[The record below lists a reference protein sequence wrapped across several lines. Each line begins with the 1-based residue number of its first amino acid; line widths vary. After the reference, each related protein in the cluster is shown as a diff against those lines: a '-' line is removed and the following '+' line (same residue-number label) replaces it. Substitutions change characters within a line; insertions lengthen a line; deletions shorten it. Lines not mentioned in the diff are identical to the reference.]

1 MIATNTGLRKGFLT
15 RAKPF
20 ELTIMKRRLCFTSA
34 MLVPSDGNRRSASLS
49 PIPVG
54 RLDFARE
61 TLSSPDPFCCVP
73 SVGQRTKSVADK
85 TKGTNMK
92 TPHILSRWA
101 RSLGTAA
108 LAFTLAALGV
118 TDVLAQAKKPNIL
131 VIFGDDIG
139 YWNVSA
145 YNRGMMGYRTPN
157 IDRIAR
163 EGAIFTDHYAQQS
176 CTAGRAAFI
185 TGQSCFRTGL
195 LKVGLPGAKEGLS
208 EKDPTL
214 ADLLKPQGY
223 APGQFGKN
231 PLGDRNEFLPT
242 VHGFDEFFGNL
253 YHLNAE
259 DEPEHPDYPKN
270 PEFKATFGPRGVL
283 KCKASERG
291 DPTEDL
297 RFGRVGKQTIEDT
310 GPLTKKR
317 METVDE
323 EFLNASLDFIERQH
337 KAGKPF
343 FCWFNSTRMHIYT
356 FLKPESKGK
365 TGLGLAADGMTEFDG
380 MVGQLLKKLDDL
392 GIADNTIVI
401 WTTDNGAEVFS
412 WPDGG
417 TTPFKGEKNTNWEGG
432 YRVPFVMRW
441 PGVIKP
447 GTEINHITSHED
459 LVPTLVAAA
468 GEPNVKEKLLT
479 GYQAAGKTFKVHLDG
494 YDQRELLA
502 GTGPSKREEYFYWT
516 DEGNLAGLRYNR
528 WKLAFL
534 EQRAE
539 GLDVWQ
545 DPLIVL
551 RFPKLFD
558 VKADPFER
566 AQTDA
571 GDYKR
576 WRVEHAFALVPAQ
589 AYVAKHLATYR
600 EYPPR
605 QKPGSFSLEHV
616 LEKLHQHAGGAK

>member
-1 MIATNTGLRKGFLT
+1 VHYKEEDPVMSNDKIAENPETSKAPTGL
-15 RAKPF
+15 
-20 ELTIMKRRLCFTSA
+20 KRRDLLLSGSS
-34 MLVPSDGNRRSASLS
+34 LVA
-49 PIPVG
+49 
-54 RLDFARE
+54 A
-61 TLSSPDPFCCVP
+61 
-73 SVGQRTKSVADK
+73 
-85 TKGTNMK
+85 
-92 TPHILSRWA
+92 
-101 RSLGTAA
+101 AA
-108 LAFTLAALGV
+108 LSAVGLASP
-118 TDVLAQAKKPNIL
+118 AQAQQPTPVTPGTQRPNIL

-139 YWNVSA
+139 LWNVSA

-157 IDRIAR
+157 IDRIAK

-185 TGQSCFRTGL
+185 TGQSGFRTGL

-214 ADLLKPQGY
+214 AELLKPQGY
-223 APGQFGKN
+223 ATGQFGKN
-231 PLGDRNEFLPT
+231 HLGDRNEHLPT

-259 DEPEHPDYPKN
+259 EEPENPDYPKN
-270 PEFKATFGPRGVL
+270 PEFRAKFGPRGVL
-283 KCKASERG
+283 KCKATDRD
-291 DPTEDL
+291 DPTEDP

-310 GPLTKKR
+310 GPLTIKR

-323 EFLNASLDFIERQH
+323 EFLGGALDFIDRQH
-337 KAGKPF
+337 RASKPF
-343 FCWFNSTRMHIYT
+343 FCWFNATRMHIYT
-356 FLKPESKGK
+356 HLKPESKGK
-365 TGLGLAADGMTEFDG
+365 TGLGIVADGMTEFDS

-392 GIADNTIVI
+392 GMADNTIVV

-432 YRVPFVMRW
+432 YRVPCAMRW
-441 PGVIKP
+441 PGVIRP

-459 LVPTLVAAA
+459 FVPTLVAAA
-468 GEPNVKEKLLT
+468 GELNVTEKLLT

-494 YDQRELLA
+494 YNQRDVLA
-502 GTGPSKREEYFYWT
+502 GTGPGKRMEYFYWT
-516 DEGNLAGLRYNR
+516 DDGNLAGLRYDR
-528 WKLAFL
+528 WKIVFL

-539 GLDVWQ
+539 GLSVWEN
-545 DPLIVL
+545 PLIPL

-558 VKADPFER
+558 IRADPFER

-571 GDYKR
+571 GEYAK
-576 WRVEHAFALVPAQ
+576 WRVERAFALVPAQ
-589 AYVAKHLATYR
+589 AYVANHLKTYI

-605 QKPGSFSLEHV
+605 QRPGSFALDQV
-616 LEKLHQHAGGAK
+616 LAKLQEGGATSR

>member
-1 MIATNTGLRKGFLT
+1 MTTYLRF
-15 RAKPF
+15 A
-20 ELTIMKRRLCFTSA
+20 MRLALVSLLGAASTVSAQTS
-34 MLVPSDGNRRSASLS
+34 
-49 PIPVG
+49 
-54 RLDFARE
+54 
-61 TLSSPDPFCCVP
+61 
-73 SVGQRTKSVADK
+73 
-85 TKGTNMK
+85 
-92 TPHILSRWA
+92 
-101 RSLGTAA
+101 
-108 LAFTLAALGV
+108 
-118 TDVLAQAKKPNIL
+118 AKKPNIL

-157 IDRIAR
+157 IDRIAK

-223 APGQFGKN
+223 ATGQFGKN
-231 PLGDRNEFLPT
+231 HLGDRNEFLPT

-259 DEPEHPDYPKN
+259 DEPENPDYPKD
-270 PEFKATFGPRGVL
+270 PAFRAKFGPRGVL
-283 KCKASERG
+283 RCKASDKD
-291 DPTEDL
+291 DPTEDP

-310 GPLTKKR
+310 GPLTRKR

-323 EFLNASLDFIERQH
+323 EFLGATLDFIDRQH

-343 FCWFNSTRMHIYT
+343 FAWFNATRMHIYT
-356 FLKPESKGK
+356 HLKPASRGK
-365 TGLGLAADGMTEFDG
+365 TGLGLEADGMVELDG

-392 GIADNTIVI
+392 KIADNTIVI

-432 YRVPFVMRW
+432 YRVPVVMRW

-447 GTEINHITSHED
+447 GTEINDITSHED
-459 LVPTLVAAA
+459 FVPTLVAAA
-468 GEPNVKEKLLT
+468 GEPGVTQKLLT
-479 GYQAAGKTFKVHLDG
+479 GYAAAGKSFKVHLDG
-494 YDQRELLA
+494 YDQRSLLA
-502 GTGPSKREEYFYWT
+502 GSGEGKRREYFYWT
-516 DEGNLAGLRYNR
+516 DDGNLAGLRYDR
-528 WKLAFL
+528 WKLVFL

-545 DPLIVL
+545 DPLVPL
-551 RFPKLFD
+551 RFPKLID
-558 VKADPFER
+558 LRADPFER
-566 AQTDA
+566 AQSDA
-571 GDYKR
+571 GDYDK
-576 WRVEHAFALVPAQ
+576 WRVEHAFALVPSQ
-589 AYVAKHLATYR
+589 AFVAAHLATYHD
-600 EYPPR
+600 YPPR
-605 QKPGSFSLEHV
+605 QKPGSFSLDQV
-616 LEKLHQHAGGAK
+616 LEKLQQSGAGSK

>member
-1 MIATNTGLRKGFLT
+1 MTVKRIIIPIALVSL
-15 RAKPF
+15 
-20 ELTIMKRRLCFTSA
+20 LSA
-34 MLVPSDGNRRSASLS
+34 VPAW
-49 PIPVG
+49 
-54 RLDFARE
+54 A
-61 TLSSPDPFCCVP
+61 
-73 SVGQRTKSVADK
+73 Q
-85 TKGTNMK
+85 
-92 TPHILSRWA
+92 TP
-101 RSLGTAA
+101 
-108 LAFTLAALGV
+108 
-118 TDVLAQAKKPNIL
+118 QPKKPNIL

-157 IDRIAR
+157 IDRIAK

-223 APGQFGKN
+223 ATGQFGKN
-231 PLGDRNEFLPT
+231 HVGDRNEFLPT

-270 PEFKATFGPRGVL
+270 PEFRAKFGPRGVL
-283 KCKASERG
+283 RCKASDKD
-291 DPTEDL
+291 DPTEDP

-323 EFLNASLDFIERQH
+323 EFLNASLDFMDRQH

-343 FCWFNSTRMHIYT
+343 FLWFNSTRMHIYT
-356 FLKPESKGK
+356 FLKPASKGK
-365 TGLGLAADGMTEFDG
+365 TGLGLVADGMTELDG

-392 GIADNTIVI
+392 GIADNTIVV
-401 WTTDNGAEVFS
+401 WTTDNGAEGFS

-432 YRVPFVMRW
+432 YRVPCVMRW

-447 GTEINHITSHED
+447 GTEINEVTSHED
-459 LVPTLVAAA
+459 WVPTLVAAA
-468 GEPNVKEKLLT
+468 GEPNVTEKLLA

-494 YDQRELLA
+494 YDQRDLLA
-502 GTGPSKREEYFYWT
+502 GKGEGKRKEYFYWT
-516 DEGNLAGLRYNR
+516 DDGNLAGLRYER

-534 EQRAE
+534 EQRAH
-539 GLDVWQ
+539 GLNVWQ

-551 RFPKLFD
+551 RFPKLMD
-558 VKADPFER
+558 LRADPFER

-571 GDYKR
+571 GDYAR

-589 AYVAKHLATYR
+589 AYVAQHLATYR
-600 EYPPR
+600 DYPPR
-605 QKPGSFSLEHV
+605 QKPGSFSLDQV

>member
-1 MIATNTGLRKGFLT
+1 MPQPAWLRVVIVGAFAL
-15 RAKPF
+15 A
-20 ELTIMKRRLCFTSA
+20 LS
-34 MLVPSDGNRRSASLS
+34 SASL
-49 PIPVG
+49 
-54 RLDFARE
+54 F
-61 TLSSPDPFCCVP
+61 
-73 SVGQRTKSVADK
+73 
-85 TKGTNMK
+85 
-92 TPHILSRWA
+92 
-101 RSLGTAA
+101 
-108 LAFTLAALGV
+108 
-118 TDVLAQAKKPNIL
+118 AQAKKPNIL

-139 YWNVSA
+139 VPQISA
-145 YNRGMMGYRTPN
+145 YTMGLMGYRTPN

-214 ADLLKPQGY
+214 AELLKAQGY
-223 APGQFGKN
+223 VTGQFGKN
-231 PLGDRNEFLPT
+231 HLGDRNEHLPT
-242 VHGFDEFFGNL
+242 AHGFDEFFGNL

-259 DEPEHPDYPKN
+259 DEPENPDYPKN
-270 PEFKATFGPRGVL
+270 PAFKAKYGPRGVM
-283 KCKASERG
+283 KCKASEK
-291 DPTEDL
+291 DDATVDS
-297 RFGRVGKQTIEDT
+297 RFGKVGMQTVEDT

-323 EFLNASLDFIERQH
+323 EFLTAQLDFIERQV

-343 FCWFNSTRMHIYT
+343 FSWFNSTRMHIYT
-356 FLKPESKGK
+356 FLKPASKGK
-365 TGLGLAADGMTEFDG
+365 TGLGITADGMTEMDG

-392 GIADNTIVI
+392 GVADNTIVI

-432 YRVPFVMRW
+432 YRVPCVMRW

-459 LVPTLVAAA
+459 FVPTLVAAA

-494 YDQRELLA
+494 YDLRDVLT
-502 GTGPSKREEYFYWT
+502 GTGPGKRQEFFYWT
-516 DEGNLAGLRYNR
+516 DDGNLAGLRYDR
-528 WKLAFL
+528 WKMVFL

-539 GLDVWQ
+539 GLAVWEN
-545 DPLIVL
+545 PLIPL

-558 VKADPFER
+558 IKADPFER

-571 GDYKR
+571 GEYAR

-589 AYVAKHLATYR
+589 AYVADHLKTYV

-605 QKPGSFSLEHV
+605 QKAGSFSLDQV
-616 LEKLHQHAGGAK
+616 LGKLQEGGRN